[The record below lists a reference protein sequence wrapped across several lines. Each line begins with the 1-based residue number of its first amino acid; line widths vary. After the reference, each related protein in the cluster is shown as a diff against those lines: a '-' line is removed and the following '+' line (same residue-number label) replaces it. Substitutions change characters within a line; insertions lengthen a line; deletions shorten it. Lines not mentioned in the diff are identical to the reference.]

1 MIITDEA
8 VQAFLSGHRIAVVG
22 ASDERSNF
30 GGAVYRAFRD
40 HGYEVFAVHPSAPA
54 VAGDRCYPDVA
65 SLPPPIDGA
74 VVMVAAAASPAVV
87 EACADAGIPR
97 VWLFKGIGG
106 EGALSD
112 AAVLAAQERGLDVV
126 PGACPLMFLG
136 PVGWFHRIHRAA
148 RRRRGALAA

>member
-65 SLPPPIDGA
+65 SLPPPTTAVLEFEASVNSRMAFVWKA
-74 VVMVAAAASPAVV
+74 VVS
-87 EACADAGIPR
+87 
-97 VWLFKGIGG
+97 
-106 EGALSD
+106 
-112 AAVLAAQERGLDVV
+112 
-126 PGACPLMFLG
+126 
-136 PVGWFHRIHRAA
+136 
-148 RRRRGALAA
+148 RR